1 MNIISILAKKY
12 NVSADLQLVKP
23 LPSKPAK
30 PEVSPPDFSQAKY
43 WIEENR
49 AFGTDN
55 YVLTCLI
62 PVNKVWLNKTGKGK
76 FVNLLHEEGIESQLD
91 MWLGTPMLEAGVGN
105 QRAKGGMVSVKVSW
119 ELKDNIE
126 AYALGANTAEWRSR
140 SEVVKSKE
148 QYEARKKFAT
158 AMIDKIT
165 KFRTK
170 AIEILKK
177 RNLDKEA
184 EDKAWK
190 EEYLPTLQKMLKE
203 AEGKGLSYSKSSLK

>member
-1 MNIISILAKKY
+1 M
-12 NVSADLQLVKP
+12 
-23 LPSKPAK
+23 
-30 PEVSPPDFSQAKY
+30 
-43 WIEENR
+43 
-49 AFGTDN
+49 
-55 YVLTCLI
+55 I
-62 PVNKVWLNKTGKGK
+62 PVKVT
-76 FVNLLHEEGIESQLD
+76 
-91 MWLGTPMLEAGVGN
+91 
-105 QRAKGGMVSVKVSW
+105 W

-126 AYALGANTAEWRSR
+126 AYALGANTAEWGSR

-165 KFRTK
+165 KYRTK

-190 EEYLPTLQKMLKE
+190 EDYLPTLQKMFKE
-203 AEGKGLSYSKSSLK
+203 AEGKGLSYSKSGLK